1 MVFEKIIRL
10 DNVNNELIPYYHY
23 KGKELIAPSTI
34 TGEKV
39 KVQINDNPIFPSL
52 KVLEILKESPDRI
65 EPLCPIFHQCGGCTL
80 LHMTYERQLKE
91 KTEIVRR
98 VLQGIAGI
106 KVKVPDCLG
115 MENPYHYRNKNQ
127 VVFKNAGNGRIIS
140 GFYEKGTHNVID
152 FKRCLIQDQYAD
164 EIVETIKKLMIEL
177 GIPAYNE
184 DYQQGFLR
192 HVLIKRSFATNQ
204 TMVVLIT
211 GKNNFPKEKE
221 FISRLL
227 VLHPNITTIIQNL
240 NNSQTSAVL
249 GEKEKVLYGNG
260 YILDILMGKKFLVS
274 SKSFYQVNPYQTE
287 VLYKTALEM
296 ANLNRDEVL
305 LDAYSGVGTIGIIA
319 SEKVKR
325 VVSVEIV
332 EEAVKA
338 GIRNAKLNN
347 IKNIHFN
354 YQDATK
360 YMIDSARHGSRIDV
374 VILDPPRRGCGD
386 LFMAAV
392 IASKIKKVIYISCN
406 PVTQA
411 KDIKKL
417 LRNGYVVTGV
427 QPVDLFPHT
436 SHVECIICLQKR

>member
-1 MVFEKIIRL
+1 
-10 DNVNNELIPYYHY
+10 
-23 KGKELIAPSTI
+23 
-34 TGEKV
+34 
-39 KVQINDNPIFPSL
+39 
-52 KVLEILKESPDRI
+52 
-65 EPLCPIFHQCGGCTL
+65 
-80 LHMTYERQLKE
+80 
-91 KTEIVRR
+91 
-98 VLQGIAGI
+98 
-106 KVKVPDCLG
+106 
-115 MENPYHYRNKNQ
+115 
-127 VVFKNAGNGRIIS
+127 
-140 GFYEKGTHNVID
+140 
-152 FKRCLIQDQYAD
+152 
-164 EIVETIKKLMIEL
+164 
-177 GIPAYNE
+177 
-184 DYQQGFLR
+184 
-192 HVLIKRSFATNQ
+192 
-204 TMVVLIT
+204 
-211 GKNNFPKEKE
+211 
-221 FISRLL
+221 
-227 VLHPNITTIIQNL
+227 
-240 NNSQTSAVL
+240 
-249 GEKEKVLYGNG
+249 
-260 YILDILMGKKFLVS
+260 MGKKFLVS

-296 ANLNRDEVL
+296 ANLNRNEVL

>member
-91 KTEIVRR
+91 KTELVRR

-260 YILDILMGKKFLVS
+260 YILDILMERNSLYLPSHLS
-274 SKSFYQVNPYQTE
+274 SESYQTE
-287 VLYKTALEM
+287 VLYKTALKWQFE
-296 ANLNRDEVL
+296 
-305 LDAYSGVGTIGIIA
+305 
-319 SEKVKR
+319 
-325 VVSVEIV
+325 
-332 EEAVKA
+332 
-338 GIRNAKLNN
+338 
-347 IKNIHFN
+347 
-354 YQDATK
+354 
-360 YMIDSARHGSRIDV
+360 
-374 VILDPPRRGCGD
+374 
-386 LFMAAV
+386 
-392 IASKIKKVIYISCN
+392 
-406 PVTQA
+406 
-411 KDIKKL
+411 
-417 LRNGYVVTGV
+417 
-427 QPVDLFPHT
+427 
-436 SHVECIICLQKR
+436 